1 MGVQRGAVFL
11 KVHEDCNQ
19 LQGRLRRKEKKK
31 AIWLGNIGFAML
43 YLQLRVFEG
52 TANSKHDDLIIHVIS
67 SLLNQTQ

>member
-31 AIWLGNIGFAML
+31 AIWLGFAML